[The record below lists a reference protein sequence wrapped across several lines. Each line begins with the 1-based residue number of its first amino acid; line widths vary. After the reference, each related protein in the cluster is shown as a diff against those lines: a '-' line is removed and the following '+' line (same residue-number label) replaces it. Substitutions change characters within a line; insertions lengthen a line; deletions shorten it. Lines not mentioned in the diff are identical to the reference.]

1 MGELE
6 VDMVKGSITLKQE
19 KDIDEII
26 KQLAPENLVG
36 MFSDQVQKYRFM
48 NQVKILKKVK
58 EICEINKLEPRQV
71 APKFLL
77 KFLEKSGLEENT
89 DLQERWANLMV
100 NQSVN
105 TNVDIYYMDILDK
118 LEPIDA
124 VILEQC
130 FHSNIN
136 TRETVLLRDLTEYMN
151 KEGRKI
157 EEFRIKIII
166 RKLISL
172 QLFNTGVS
180 EGVMVD
186 GDEYLVDTVDNF
198 RWSELGIDFMKKI
211 QKIDI

>member
-1 MGELE
+1 
-6 VDMVKGSITLKQE
+6 
-19 KDIDEII
+19 
-26 KQLAPENLVG
+26 
-36 MFSDQVQKYRFM
+36 
-48 NQVKILKKVK
+48 
-58 EICEINKLEPRQV
+58 
-71 APKFLL
+71 
-77 KFLEKSGLEENT
+77 
-89 DLQERWANLMV
+89 
-100 NQSVN
+100 
-105 TNVDIYYMDILDK
+105 MDILDK

-198 RWSELGIDFMKKI
+198 RWSEIGIDFMKKI